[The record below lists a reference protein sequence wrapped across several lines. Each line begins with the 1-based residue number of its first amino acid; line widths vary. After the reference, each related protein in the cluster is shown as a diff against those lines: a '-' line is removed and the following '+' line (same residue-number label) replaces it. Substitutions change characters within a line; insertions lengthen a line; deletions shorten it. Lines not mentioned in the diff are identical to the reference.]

1 MSNMEEK
8 LWEYI
13 DGTCNEQDKATI
25 AALIESDEKWRNAF
39 NSMLEMES
47 ELSAVTLEEP
57 PMAFSYNVMEAIR
70 NEQAAK
76 PLKTKINKY
85 IIASITAVLL
95 LTLGILSFLAFEGA
109 MESIGNHSLDIHIHQ
124 IDLSSLIHSDAMKAF
139 VYFDIMLLLFFA
151 DRLIRRRSND
161 DIVKSV

>member
-1 MSNMEEK
+1 MEEK

-25 AALIESDEKWRNAF
+25 AGLIESDEQWRNAF

-57 PMAFSYNVMEAIR
+57 TMAFSYNVMEAIR

-85 IIASITAVLL
+85 IITSIAGVLL
-95 LTLGILSFLAFEGA
+95 LTLGILSFLLFEGA
-109 MESIGNHSLDIHIHQ
+109 MRSIGNHSLDIHIQQ
-124 IDLSSLIHSDAMKAF
+124 INSSALINSTAWKAF
-139 VYFDIMLLLFFA
+139 IYFDIMLLLFFA

-161 DIVKSV
+161 DVVKSV